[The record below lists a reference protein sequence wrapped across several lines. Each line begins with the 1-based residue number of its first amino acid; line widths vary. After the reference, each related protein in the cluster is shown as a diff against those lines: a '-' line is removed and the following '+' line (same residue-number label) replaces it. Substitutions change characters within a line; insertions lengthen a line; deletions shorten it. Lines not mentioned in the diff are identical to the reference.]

1 MQPLSQR
8 DSKWANI
15 KLGNG
20 VGTIGD
26 YGCTITALACLL
38 GTTPIVVNDK
48 LKANGG
54 FGGTTKNLVVWSALS
69 KAFPQIIS
77 AERITSYDNEKVKQ
91 AIEKNGGCL
100 VEVDGTRIG
109 ASRHWVL
116 YIGNQEM
123 IDPWTGVIK
132 ATSYYPP
139 VGCAII
145 NIKSMQE
152 TITQE
157 QWQIER
163 DERNKNW
170 ELYQDQLEVVKKLKI
185 EIEGLN
191 RTITEI
197 KLNQDKEVISLK
209 KTHSEFVENLLTTLN
224 GSNPLGLSSEEL
236 TVKLVQEAISKETSL
251 QAEIKAL
258 QQTTDKEKA
267 DLIKEN
273 KDLKE
278 ELERLKKE
286 FAEMTQ
292 NHQIEID
299 GFKSK
304 LDNVQAQF
312 EENQEEVIK
321 IDSWKTFIEA
331 LIKIFRKDK

>member
-1 MQPLSQR
+1 MQPLNQR

-20 VGTIGD
+20 TVTIGG

-38 GTTPIVVNDK
+38 ETTPIIINDK

-69 KAFPQIIS
+69 KAFPEIIDV
-77 AERITSYDNEKVKQ
+77 ERITSYDNEKVKQ

-157 QWQIER
+157 QWQLER

-170 ELYQDQLEVVKKLKI
+170 ELYQDQLEVVKRLKI
-185 EIEGLN
+185 EIESLN
-191 RTITEI
+191 KTITEI

-209 KTHSEFVENLLTTLN
+209 KSHSEFVENLLTTLN

-236 TVKLVQEAISKETSL
+236 TVKLVQEAVSKESNL

-258 QQTTDKEKA
+258 QKTTDQEKA

-278 ELERLKKE
+278 ELARLQGEFISMEQKHNAEIELFKKR
-286 FAEMTQ
+286 
-292 NHQIEID
+292 
-299 GFKSK
+299 

-321 IDSWKTFIEA
+321 VDSFKTFIEA
-331 LIKIFRKDK
+331 LIRIFKKG